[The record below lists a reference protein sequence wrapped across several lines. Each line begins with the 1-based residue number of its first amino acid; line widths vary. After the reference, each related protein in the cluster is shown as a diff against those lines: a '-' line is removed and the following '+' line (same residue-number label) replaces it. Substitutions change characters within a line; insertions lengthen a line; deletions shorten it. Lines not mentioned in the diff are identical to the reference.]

1 MKNQL
6 VACALVLGAVLAH
19 ADEPS
24 KWRFVG
30 RIGMGFGSTPLEE
43 GYYANDGSTWELSSG
58 NGLKYALGAD
68 YRIAEK
74 VTLQATIG
82 KERSTVPANDADLK
96 FSRTPIELMGFFDVS
111 KDIRLGLGLRKSID
125 AKVQASGA
133 GIGFPSVGKWDSSVG
148 GVLEAQ
154 YIFASTT
161 RLDGGPGQFGTN
173 LRFVNETFTKGAV
186 TKKADHFELGL
197 FLNY

>member
-6 VACALVLGAVLAH
+6 VACALVLGSVLAY

-30 RIGMGFGSTPLEE
+30 RIGMGFNSTPLDE
-43 GYYANDGSTWELSSG
+43 GNYIDGTTWELSSG

-82 KERSTVPANDADLK
+82 KEMSTVPAGNGDLT

-111 KDIRLGLGLRKSID
+111 KDIRLGLGLRKSTD

-133 GIGFPSVGKWDSSVG
+133 GIGYPSVGEWDSSVG